1 MKKHKFLAVLLMAV
15 MLMSITACGK
25 TGGGN
30 KITPTPTGEA
40 GQEPTKGAEKVTLEN
55 ASITFE
61 DGNIAFIKSYSSHV
75 TAANIRLSVE
85 EYNGSKALKVENLNG
100 KTPFIGIDLSSLLG
114 ENITKLAKVEMVI
127 GTSYADGSFHAAS
140 GEIYTWYG
148 EELEETVNT
157 EWSVY
162 TESKNPKV
170 VTAEI
175 KDGKG
180 LIAGNIMLLNLKT
193 DNGVEESGENA
204 ILWIDDIRFLDA
216 QGNVLPADT
225 TAEFAS
231 LEAFDGSGTDYSN
244 LCFLKDAVV
253 WDTFQCSGGGW
264 DQNGFEIPDE
274 IREVL
279 VPGSVIEI
287 SYKSEDGSM
296 WLVMPDCGNW
306 TRVAKDQAYINNSEN
321 ICQITFEQIAEAV
334 GNDDPSTWGGRIQCE
349 GRTNW
354 EVYSIRVGQ
363 RAPQYVLQDA
373 VVWDDFQC
381 SGGGW
386 DQNGFEIPDEVREAL
401 VPGSVVEI
409 SYKSDDDTMW
419 LVMPDCGNWTR
430 VARNEVICV
439 DGKCYTTFEQIAAAV
454 GNDDPS
460 TWGGRIQCE
469 AKTDWE
475 VYSIR
480 VGKAAT
486 VPMLSQFVELEGF
499 QCSGGGWDQNG
510 FEMTDE
516 FREALVP
523 GSVVEI
529 SYKSDDD
536 TMWLV
541 MPDCGNWT
549 RVARNEVICVDGK
562 CYTTFEQ
569 IAAAVGNDDPS
580 TWGGRIQCEAKTDWE
595 VYSVRVGKALSFE
608 KEGEGGTVE
617 PTPET
622 ESGILEETVGTLAAT
637 GSMQLVTEGGWS
649 STYIEKEDLL
659 CGVDPEK
666 ITCIKFSGDTEF
678 IIGYTTASNGWLQD
692 AFNGSV
698 ILGDIHFGSSYYVK
712 GVLDLSEP
720 TTCTL
725 TWEIYTEE

>member
-475 VYSIR
+475 VYS
-480 VGKAAT
+480 
-486 VPMLSQFVELEGF
+486 
-499 QCSGGGWDQNG
+499 
-510 FEMTDE
+510 
-516 FREALVP
+516 
-523 GSVVEI
+523 
-529 SYKSDDD
+529 
-536 TMWLV
+536 
-541 MPDCGNWT
+541 
-549 RVARNEVICVDGK
+549 
-562 CYTTFEQ
+562 
-569 IAAAVGNDDPS
+569 
-580 TWGGRIQCEAKTDWE
+580 
-595 VYSVRVGKALSFE
+595 VRVGKALSFE